1 MKLTK
6 KQDRI
11 LRELN
16 NNDDWHILIN
26 HGAKRSGKTVLDNLL
41 FLKEL
46 ARVRQIADE
55 DGVDNP
61 QYILAGFT
69 LSNIRQN
76 IITELM
82 NWGINIS
89 YDRYNNFKLLGVS
102 IVQTS
107 TGNISGI
114 GRIRGMTAYGA
125 YINEAS
131 LCNPEVFDEI
141 IARCSGRG
149 ARIICDTNP
158 DHPEHWLK
166 KDYIDNKKSK
176 RILNYHFS
184 LDDNELLDPDY
195 KKNIKLS
202 TPQGMLYDRAIK
214 GLWVSGKGSIYGL
227 FDREKHYMPFS
238 EMKSIHFERYV
249 GGVDFGFSEGHN
261 GVVLVFGVKN
271 DKYYLLEEHAHT
283 GLYIDAWC
291 DIALKLID
299 EYGDMPFF
307 CDSARPEHV
316 AKMRDKGIQ
325 AILANKKVLAGIEH
339 ISKLF
344 YQSKLYIS
352 EDVKVFKK
360 EIYNYV
366 WNERTGEPVK
376 ENDDVMDA
384 MRYALY
390 TDSIVNAGEELTADE
405 GAEKIHKLSIY

>member
-6 KQDRI
+6 KQENI

-46 ARVRQIADE
+46 ARVKRMADKE
-55 DGVDNP
+55 GVENP

-76 IITELM
+76 VVLELINM
-82 NWGINIS
+82 GISIK
-89 YDRYNNFKLLGVS
+89 YDRYNNFKLLGVTV
-102 IVQTS
+102 VQTS
-107 TGNISGI
+107 TGNVSGI
-114 GRIRGMTAYGA
+114 GRIRGMTSYGA

-131 LCNPEVFDEI
+131 LCHREVFDEI
-141 IARCSGRG
+141 IARCSGSG
-149 ARIICDTNP
+149 AHIICDTNP

-166 KDYIDNKKSK
+166 KDYIDKKDNPW
-176 RILNYHFS
+176 IINHHFE
-184 LDDNELLDPDY
+184 LDDNELLDSDY
-195 KKNIKLS
+195 KRNVKLS

-283 GLYIDAWC
+283 GLYIDDWC
-291 DIALKLID
+291 DIALEITD

-325 AILANKKVLAGIEH
+325 AVLANKKVLAGIEH

-366 WNERTGEPVK
+366 WNEKTGEPVK
-376 ENDDVMDA
+376 DNDDVMDA